1 MISNNINVKTGDNV
15 TQPRN
20 PSPSIEQNNYQKKIQ
35 ETKTSTTA
43 TLTDKKIS
51 LSDETQRN
59 LVKKVLEE
67 IFKLLK
73 DSKLFTLDPKTLS
86 NQTIGQVINLIIL
99 ILINE
104 KVKDDKNKSLEVVEN
119 VLTDLAKLIQFDPNK
134 NEEKRLDN
142 PAALI
147 AFLGKDKPETKYIL
161 LLLRQKAVF
170 SNSFKDIYQLKSISE
185 SQDQLFSFC
194 KNLLQSLLVHFGTIN
209 EKVSQKLQLHQNNL
223 KKNKKLL
230 KDYCSGSL
238 ASSVEAQA
246 QKYISILNHYLIMLR
261 TAKKE
266 FIFPLSALLGNP
278 HTYGEQKQIQYFL
291 KRSETFSD
299 QISTSID
306 KFHKQLDKTLLT
318 IDVYTEG
325 QVPAIYYNK
334 SLENSKSILEF
345 RKKILAGVIE
355 FIENRDINSSE
366 MQKINDNFSDDFK
379 FLLKLLKYNPKDI
392 EDQLKTYC
400 KKREY
405 SDVIYRIYWTF
416 YIGANAIII
425 ESEKVQYSLE
435 NDFLDCETFFIKE
448 RTDLRESECALYQ
461 VMYENFQTDL
471 EGFHLSSFLTFYL
484 ESSNLITDKDLLN
497 NSFQQ
502 HQNTLKNLSIEV
514 SDQLI
519 NAKKFYTSLKNITN
533 CLKNNYLVFIN
544 SFMHMIPTTFEN
556 STTQLSDPGL
566 EWLEQIDRET
576 TKIIKQKTPNNAPNR
591 NKVSSNVVLP
601 KGNDEEE
608 FEKSMQIVDLGIE
621 IKNTPEWHFDHFVS
635 SIRSHYKIPFFQ
647 LLQLDEQLHARHLL
661 WEIDLLA
668 LQTPNDRK
676 QNVLLCSLL
685 SHMYHCLEQFYSRK
699 FSNYELNHGL
709 QTITG
714 KKDVILAKIE
724 MATIWHRYPN
734 TSNKK
739 VKEEQITPVGLRLML
754 HPSVNETL
762 VLLKELLLKR
772 IQEKIEQKL
781 EEKALLLIYEQCLKK
796 LSDFE
801 KNIITTTEVN
811 KDFSN
816 ELLHSSSTIQSIKN
830 VIVQLRQFFHV
841 MEEVSELHQLKAD
854 LQVHLARL
862 EESIDLLT
870 TYPQQKFWS
879 SHERNI
885 SFSLQYIAEHIGL
898 IQTQLKGVELFTHD
912 LENFCDWLNWREIL
926 TSKEIDELISLNF
939 HKSIEYFYGDVA
951 RHPLRNHTHLL
962 NLEEMYSASVAA
974 NVAGEGFVSSEKTKG
989 YSPKILKN
997 FLTRIEQK
1005 LNVLYK
1011 LALSSTPKPS
1021 EK

>member
-1 MISNNINVKTGDNV
+1 MISNNINVKTGNDV
-15 TQPRN
+15 TPPHN
-20 PSPSIEQNNYQKKIQ
+20 PSPSIEQNNYQKTIQ

-67 IFKLLK
+67 MFKLLK

-86 NQTIGQVINLIIL
+86 NQTIGQVANLIIL
-99 ILINE
+99 ILINA

-119 VLTDLAKLIQFDPNK
+119 VLADLSKLTQFDPNK
-134 NEEKRLDN
+134 NQEKSLDN

-170 SNSFKDIYQLKSISE
+170 SNHFKDIYQLKSTPE

-194 KNLLQSLLVHFGTIN
+194 KTLLQSLLVHFGTIN
-209 EKVSQKLQLHQNNL
+209 EKVSQKLQFHQNNL

-230 KDYCSGSL
+230 KDYGSGSL
-238 ASSVEAQA
+238 ASSVGEQT
-246 QKYISILNHYLIMLR
+246 QKYISIIAQYLIMLR

-266 FIFPLSALLGNP
+266 FILPLAVLLD
-278 HTYGEQKQIQYFL
+278 HRTYEQKQILYYL
-291 KRSETFSD
+291 RRSEKFST
-299 QISTSID
+299 QICTSID
-306 KFHKQLDKTLLT
+306 KFHKQLEKTLFTLN
-318 IDVYTEG
+318 VYING
-325 QVPAIYYNK
+325 QVPELFYDKIF
-334 SLENSKSILEF
+334 ENAKIKLDM
-345 RKKILAGVIE
+345 RKIFLSDLIE
-355 FIENRDINSSE
+355 YIETKGINSSE
-366 MQKINDNFSDDFK
+366 MQKMNDNFSTDFK
-379 FLLKLLKYNPKDI
+379 FLLKLLKNNPKD
-392 EDQLKTYC
+392 EGDQLKTYV
-400 KKREY
+400 KKMGY
-405 SDVIYRIYWTF
+405 SDAIYEIYWTF
-416 YIGANAIII
+416 YQLTNASII
-425 ESEKVQYSLE
+425 ECEKLQYSIQNE
-435 NDFLDCETFFIKE
+435 FLDGKSFIKE
-448 RTDLRESECALYQ
+448 ITNVRENECDLYQ
-461 VMYENFQTDL
+461 ARYEDYKTDSDNV
-471 EGFHLSSFLTFYL
+471 HLSGFLNFFLQST
-484 ESSNLITDKDLLN
+484 NLITDRYLYNKI
-497 NSFQQ
+497 FQE
-502 HQNTLKNLSIEV
+502 HQNKLRSQPFEV
-514 SDQLI
+514 SDNLI
-519 NAKKFYTSLKNITN
+519 NAKEFHTSLQNITN
-533 CLKNNYLVFIN
+533 CIKNNYLVFIN
-544 SFMHMIPTTFEN
+544 CIVNIIPTTFEN

-762 VLLKELLLKR
+762 FLLKELLLKR

-926 TSKEIDELISLNF
+926 TSKEIEELISLNF

-951 RHPLRNHTHLL
+951 RHPFRNHTHLL

-1011 LALSSTPKPS
+1011 LASGTIFNFSDN
-1021 EK
+1021 